1 MKFPIPEDEALSEN
15 GVTVT
20 ACGTGFAGYGMVEG
34 SDGTGFTG

>member
-1 MKFPIPEDEALSEN
+1 MKCPIAEGEALLEKGDT
-15 GVTVT
+15 GV